1 MLKYQ
6 PVEEVFRA
14 LGDPTRRELVEHLSG
29 GPATVTELARPFDMT
44 LSAVVQ
50 HLAVLESCG
59 VVRSEKVGRT
69 RTCRLEPTGLRLAED
84 WFAGQRA
91 LWGRRLDR
99 LGDILAE
106 DATAVQATD
115 TEPTPS
121 PTATTAATTAA
132 TATATPIPH
141 PEKGLL

>member
-6 PVEEVFRA
+6 PVDDVFRA
-14 LGDPTRRELVEHLSG
+14 LADPTRRDLVERLGAGS
-29 GPATVTELARPFDMT
+29 ATVSQLARPLDMS

-69 RTCRLEPTGLRLAED
+69 RTCRLEPFGLGLAED

-91 LWGRRLDR
+91 VWERRLDR
-99 LGDILAE
+99 LGEVLAADLAVE
-106 DATAVQATD
+106 QPAAATQH
-115 TEPTPS
+115 PPS
-121 PTATTAATTAA
+121 PRPSRGA
-132 TATATPIPH
+132 
-141 PEKGLL
+141 

>member
-69 RTCRLEPTGLRLAED
+69 RTCRLEPVGLRLAED

-91 LWGRRLDR
+91 LWERRLDR
-99 LGDILAE
+99 LGEILADDLAAE
-106 DATAVQATD
+106 SEQ
-115 TEPTPS
+115 EQERTPRS
-121 PTATTAATTAA
+121 PSRGAW
-132 TATATPIPH
+132 
-141 PEKGLL
+141 E